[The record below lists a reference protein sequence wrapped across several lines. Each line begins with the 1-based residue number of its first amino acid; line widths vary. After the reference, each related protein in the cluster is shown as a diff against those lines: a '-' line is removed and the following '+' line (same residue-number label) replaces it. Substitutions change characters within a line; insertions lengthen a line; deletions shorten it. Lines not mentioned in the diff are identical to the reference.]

1 MQRVAQSRLVLEL
14 TGSGT
19 AVGPAV
25 RAPGQLREGLAHV
38 RRTPELAV
46 PLLMT
51 AIVGCLAFEFR
62 IALPVV
68 ARKTFGGGPTTCG
81 LLTAAPSLP
90 LALAALTVTG
100 AVSVA
105 LQSTGN
111 TTPQLNSLPS
121 VRGRVMA
128 LWSVAFLGS
137 TPWADRSPGW
147 SATGGAAA
155 TPSSRTGRAVT
166 TS

>member
-1 MQRVAQSRLVLEL
+1 M
-14 TGSGT
+14 
-19 AVGPAV
+19 
-25 RAPGQLREGLAHV
+25 
-38 RRTPELAV
+38 

-51 AIVGCLAFEFR
+51 AIVGCLAFEFQ

-68 ARKTFGGGPTTCG
+68 ARETFGDGPTTCG

-111 TTPQLNSLPS
+111 TTPQLNSLP
-121 VRGRVMA
+121 VRAGQGDGPVVGRLPRLDPVGGP
-128 LWSVAFLGS
+128 VAGLVSDWWGGRELVLTHRTRRHDLVNVRWVTPLG
-137 TPWADRSPGW
+137 AE
-147 SATGGAAA
+147 
-155 TPSSRTGRAVT
+155 T
-166 TS
+166 TSTS